1 MNSVSECQSGVV
13 VFRDFVIRKLRRL
26 GALFWRV
33 RRKCDKVII
42 HALLPFLAK
51 SQTDKLKLQR
61 LGTDYG
67 GWTVP
72 VDLLSE
78 HSICYCI
85 GVGIDASFD
94 FALIEQFSCSVFSF
108 DPTPKAIDYM
118 EHAEYDRSK
127 LRFLPVG
134 VWNED
139 TELRFY
145 SPANPEE
152 TSHSVFDLHGT
163 GKHFTA
169 ECRKLSTIM
178 QDLGHEHI
186 DMLKLDIEGAWR
198 KVIRNIIDEQI
209 KISILCVELD
219 SPTTLTRV
227 LWVIRVLGSIGFVL
241 VHFEKDN
248 YLFVK
253 KTLLSQP
260 QELQGNSSDKI
271 DK

>member
-1 MNSVSECQSGVV
+1 M
-13 VFRDFVIRKLRRL
+13 IRAFIVAKVRRIR
-26 GALFWRV
+26 ALLWRV
-33 RRKCDKVII
+33 RRKSDKVII

-51 SQTDKLKLQR
+51 TQGGELRLQR

-72 VDLLSE
+72 IDFLNDK
-78 HSICYCI
+78 SICYCV
-85 GVGIDASFD
+85 GVGLDATFD
-94 FALIEQFSCSVFSF
+94 FALIEKFNCNVFSF
-108 DPTPKAIDYM
+108 DPTPKAIAYM
-118 EHAEYDRSK
+118 ERAQYDRTR
-127 LRFLPVG
+127 LRFLPIG

-139 TELRFY
+139 TELRFF

-178 QDLGHEHI
+178 QDLGHDHI
-186 DMLKLDIEGAWR
+186 DLLKLDIEGAWR
-198 KVIRNIIDEQI
+198 QVIRNIVDEHI
-209 KISILCVELD
+209 GISILCVELD
-219 SPTTLTRV
+219 SPTTLVSV
-227 LWVIRVLGSIGFVL
+227 LRVIRMLGSIGFVL

-253 KTLLSQP
+253 KALL
-260 QELQGNSSDKI
+260 
-271 DK
+271 